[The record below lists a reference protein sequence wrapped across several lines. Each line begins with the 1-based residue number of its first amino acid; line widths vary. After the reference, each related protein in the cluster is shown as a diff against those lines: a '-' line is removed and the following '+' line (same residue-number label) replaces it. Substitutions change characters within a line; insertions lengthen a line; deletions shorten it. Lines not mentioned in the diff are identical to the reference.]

1 MGMSWSR
8 EEVNGHLRKIMIKI
22 HEQCVEYGRIDD
34 NYVDYVKGANIA
46 GFMKVAI
53 AMVDLG
59 VV

>member
-1 MGMSWSR
+1 MSWTR
-8 EEVNGHLRKIMIKI
+8 EKVNEELHHIMVRI
-22 HEQCVEYGRIDD
+22 HEQCVEHGRIDS

-59 VV
+59 CV